1 MAGGVALHADGLAQV
16 KTLQILGADL
26 AESFPVR
33 EKSAEP
39 GTVLM
44 IDDGT
49 DGKLRVCD
57 EAYSQ
62 RVAGVVSGANGL
74 DAAVVLKGKAFDE
87 SGHVAV
93 AMSGRVWVRCDAS
106 AGPIRP
112 GDLLTSSAC
121 AGLAMRAVDH
131 DRAYGAILGKAM
143 TSLETGTGLVLVLV
157 SLQ

>member
-1 MAGGVALHADGLAQV
+1 
-16 KTLQILGADL
+16 
-26 AESFPVR
+26 
-33 EKSAEP
+33 
-39 GTVLM
+39 
-44 IDDGT
+44 
-49 DGKLRVCD
+49 
-57 EAYSQ
+57 
-62 RVAGVVSGANGL
+62 
-74 DAAVVLKGKAFDE
+74 
-87 SGHVAV
+87 
-93 AMSGRVWVRCDAS
+93 MSGRVWVRCDAS